1 MLYAKSEQLH
11 IAAGANK
18 RKCCL
23 VHRRQAKKKQT
34 KKQLDESDDGIN
46 FGSVGK
52 WKLSKEQ
59 TRSPSTQDSTQM
71 NKDRPAFLNHDNDKV
86 KRGGVI
92 LMTVTDGQGSVMYA
106 LLLCF

>member
-1 MLYAKSEQLH
+1 MLIGSQK
-11 IAAGANK
+11 AGNPPPPK
-18 RKCCL
+18 T
-23 VHRRQAKKKQT
+23 KKQKN
-34 KKQLDESDDGIN
+34 KKQLDQSDDGIN

-71 NKDRPAFLNHDNDKV
+71 SKDRAAFLNRDNDKM
-86 KRGGVI
+86 KRGGII